1 MGINIGIVTFTDGT
15 NYGQR
20 LQNLAVQCIFESM
33 GHSVK
38 TFVLR
43 RPDYGVFNG
52 IKRSIKCLLH
62 LKSTTESFIRGAKFN
77 RFNKQYLKFYTH
89 RIPVSYTHLTLPTN

>member
-52 IKRSIKCLLH
+52 IKRSIKCLLQF
-62 LKSTTESFIRGAKFN
+62 KIDYRE
-77 RFNKQYLKFYTH
+77 FY
-89 RIPVSYTHLTLPTN
+89 